1 MTMEDAAEKTTPL
14 SYRIMCVLL
23 LLLAGFG
30 VYDYTMIRRH
40 DHQYLTD
47 MGSVPAAVFKWY
59 GAYPLW
65 ADIVWSMYT
74 WAGLAGALLLLVRSR
89 RAVTAFL
96 ICVFAAIVNL
106 AYHQIYPVPAELDKI
121 WPNSI
126 PFVIVALMVGQFWF
140 ELRKAND
147 GTLR

>member
-1 MTMEDAAEKTTPL
+1 
-14 SYRIMCVLL
+14 
-23 LLLAGFG
+23 
-30 VYDYTMIRRH
+30 
-40 DHQYLTD
+40 
-47 MGSVPAAVFKWY
+47 
-59 GAYPLW
+59 
-65 ADIVWSMYT
+65 MYT

-89 RAVTAFL
+89 QAVTAFL

-140 ELRKAND
+140 AFRKRSEERRVGKECVSTCRFRWSPYHEKNK
-147 GTLR
+147 TI

>member
-1 MTMEDAAEKTTPL
+1 MRISDWSSDVCSSDL
-14 SYRIMCVLL
+14 IMCVLL

-89 RAVTAFL
+89 QEVTDFL

-106 AYHQIYPVPAELDKI
+106 A
-121 WPNSI
+121 
-126 PFVIVALMVGQFWF
+126 
-140 ELRKAND
+140 
-147 GTLR
+147 

>member
-1 MTMEDAAEKTTPL
+1 MRI
-14 SYRIMCVLL
+14 SYWSSDVCSSDL
-23 LLLAGFG
+23 
-30 VYDYTMIRRH
+30 
-40 DHQYLTD
+40 
-47 MGSVPAAVFKWY
+47 
-59 GAYPLW
+59 PLW

-89 RAVTAFL
+89 QAVTAFL

-126 PFVIVALMVGQFWF
+126 PFVIVALMVGQLWF
-140 ELRKAND
+140 ALRKHRHLVGLGKWLSIRLD
-147 GTLR
+147 F